1 MSDDDTPI
9 DDLIDGLAIDKNYG
23 SHNDD
28 RDGDSEVL
36 GAEVVNWRELTDD
49 QAPEIWA
56 QLREWVEWLCS
67 RYNLDTSTVPDCWW
81 KHSPL
86 VEALSAI
93 HTAWLASF
101 DSTDAGYGPI
111 GWHERF
117 AQTCSRLKSHYK
129 GECSRGHTDRPTRIW
144 PADTTDQEWRT
155 WIRTPSVFAIVPS

>member
-1 MSDDDTPI
+1 MALQP
-9 DDLIDGLAIDKNYG
+9 
-23 SHNDD
+23 
-28 RDGDSEVL
+28 V
-36 GAEVVNWRELTDD
+36 
-49 QAPEIWA
+49 
-56 QLREWVEWLCS
+56 QLRHKNRPGL
-67 RYNLDTSTVPDCWW
+67 
-81 KHSPL
+81 L
-86 VEALSAI
+86 VETPALVEELSAI